1 MFKYKRKI
9 GIGNLNSRSL
19 RVNIPKEI
27 VDILS
32 VNAGDSIEYKVDIGD
47 NKEVTIIFD
56 KAG

>member
-9 GIGNLNSRSL
+9 GIGNLHSRSL

-32 VNAGDSIEYKVDIGD
+32 VDAGDSIEYKVDIGD